1 MNDYVTRIYDHNLFQ
16 GDFREKNIDFLEIG
30 PFKKLAKAFFSMK
43 DINLIFYTNFLDIK
57 AYFLKYISN
66 QL

>member
-1 MNDYVTRIYDHNLFQ
+1 MTITFSWEI
-16 GDFREKNIDFLEIG
+16 FEKKKKLEIG